1 MRRAKWR
8 AGCREMDWALILV
21 LMLGGLAVLLLM
33 GMPVAFAFIT
43 VTTVG
48 AYHVLGG
55 ERGILQLAR
64 NSAQSVANFQLAP
77 IPLFILMGEILFQ
90 TGVAHRAID
99 AIERVVTRI
108 PGRMSVVTIFGG
120 TIFAAL
126 SGSTV
131 ANTAM
136 LGSTLLPGMLKRG
149 YHPSMAMGP
158 IMASGAIAML
168 IPPSALAVLV
178 GSLAGISI
186 AGLLIAGVI
195 PALLLAVLF
204 VVYVVGRS
212 ILDPSV
218 APPEVLEQMSL
229 KERWTP
235 FVIYV
240 LPLSVLFL
248 VVIGSLLLGIATPT
262 ESAALGSLTAVAI
275 GAAYRSLSWAK
286 LGRALMET
294 LKLSVMI
301 LFIIAASQ
309 TFAQVLS
316 FSGAT
321 NGLIN
326 AINSFDPTPL
336 MVLLGMIAILLFLGC
351 FIDQVSML
359 MVTVPVFVPLAQAM
373 QINELILGVVYLLTM
388 EIGLLTPPF
397 GLLLFVM
404 RGVAP
409 PEIRMRDIYAAVTPF
424 LLIKFFVLGLVVW
437 LPALGTWLPGL
448 MGR

>member
-1 MRRAKWR
+1 
-8 AGCREMDWALILV
+8 MDWVLV
-21 LMLGGLAVLLLM
+21 LTLMLGGLAVLLLM
-33 GMPVAFAFIT
+33 GMPVAFAFIA

-126 SGSTV
+126 SGSTI

-195 PALLLAVLF
+195 PALLLAGLF
-204 VVYVVGRS
+204 VAYVVGRS
-212 ILDPSV
+212 ILDPTV
-218 APPEVLEQMSL
+218 APPDTLEQMTL

-235 FVIYV
+235 FVLYV

-248 VVIGSLLLGIATPT
+248 VVIGSLLMGIATPT
-262 ESAALGSLTAVAI
+262 ESAALGSLTAVLI
-275 GAAYRSLSWAK
+275 GAAYRSLGWDK

-321 NGLIN
+321 SGLIRT
-326 AINSFDPTPL
+326 INSFDPTPL

-359 MVTVPVFVPLAQAM
+359 MVTVPIFVPLAQAM
-373 QINELILGVVYLLTM
+373 GINELVLGVVYLLTM

-409 PEIRMRDIYAAVTPF
+409 PEIRMRQIYAAVTPF
-424 LLIKFFVLGLVVW
+424 LLIKLFVLGLIVW
-437 LPALGTWLPGL
+437 VPELGTWLPGL

>member
-1 MRRAKWR
+1 
-8 AGCREMDWALILV
+8 MDWGLV
-21 LMLGGLAVLLLM
+21 LTLMLGGLAVLLLM
-33 GMPVAFAFIT
+33 GMPVAFAFIA

-126 SGSTV
+126 SGSTI

-195 PALLLAVLF
+195 PALLLAGLF
-204 VVYVVGRS
+204 VAYVVGRS
-212 ILDPSV
+212 IVDPTV
-218 APPEVLEQMSL
+218 APPDTLEQMSL

-235 FVIYV
+235 FVLYV

-248 VVIGSLLLGIATPT
+248 VVIGSLLMGIATPT
-262 ESAALGSLTAVAI
+262 ESAALGSLTAVLI
-275 GAAYRSLSWAK
+275 GAAYRSLSWDK

-321 NGLIN
+321 SGLIRT
-326 AINSFDPTPL
+326 INSFDPTPL

-359 MVTVPVFVPLAQAM
+359 MVTVPIFVPLAQAM
-373 QINELILGVVYLLTM
+373 GINELVLGVVYLLTM

-409 PEIRMRDIYAAVTPF
+409 PDIHMRQIYAAVTPF
-424 LLIKFFVLGLVVW
+424 LLIKLFVLGLIVW
-437 LPALGTWLPGL
+437 VPELGTWLPGL